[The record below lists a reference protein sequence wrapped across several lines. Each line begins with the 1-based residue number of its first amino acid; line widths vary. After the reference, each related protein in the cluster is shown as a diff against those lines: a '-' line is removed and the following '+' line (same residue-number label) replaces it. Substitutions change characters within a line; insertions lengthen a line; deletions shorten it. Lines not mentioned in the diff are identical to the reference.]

1 MLHGEIAE
9 TLEAISADHTDQ
21 FALQLARHY
30 DEAGNAEKAVSYW
43 TLAGD
48 AAFAIYAQNEA
59 IAAYTRA
66 LELGKEITISSE
78 QLNHIYTRRGRA
90 MEMTGQFE
98 QALKNYDEMLTTA
111 RERKD
116 RRMELEAQV
125 AASTLYSTP
134 TAVMDAEKGQALSE
148 ETLKLAQELGDQSIE
163 CRVLWNLL
171 LANLHG
177 SKRPGHRLRGEIL
190 ESGTF
195 LEPARTDPL
204 HAHRSGA
211 GI

>member
-1 MLHGEIAE
+1 M
-9 TLEAISADHTDQ
+9 
-21 FALQLARHY
+21 
-30 DEAGNAEKAVSYW
+30 
-43 TLAGD
+43 
-48 AAFAIYAQNEA
+48 
-59 IAAYTRA
+59 
-66 LELGKEITISSE
+66 EL
-78 QLNHIYTRRGRA
+78 
-90 MEMTGQFE
+90 TGQFE

-116 RRMELEAQV
+116 RRMELDAQM

-177 SKRPGHRLRGEIL
+177 SKSRPGHRLRGEIL
-190 ESGTF
+190 ESGAF

-204 HAHRSGA
+204 HAHRPGP
-211 GI
+211 GLQHFVQVRRRLKRG